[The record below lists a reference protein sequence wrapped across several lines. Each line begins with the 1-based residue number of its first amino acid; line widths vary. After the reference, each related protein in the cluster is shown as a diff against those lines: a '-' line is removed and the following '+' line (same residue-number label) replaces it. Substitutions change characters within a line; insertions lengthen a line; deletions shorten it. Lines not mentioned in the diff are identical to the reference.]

1 MITMLFDLL
10 GTFAKPA
17 EVLVR
22 LVTVLCILQRGHT
35 IFRVARTSAQHL
47 RVQTHSARAACHT
60 MGDVPCSTVSRC
72 EQPWSNHQYELL
84 QVSASNTSSRVARN
98 KATREVVEIKVRGR

>member
-1 MITMLFDLL
+1 MLFDLL

-22 LVTVLCILQRGHT
+22 LVTVWCIFATWSHYLQ
-35 IFRVARTSAQHL
+35 SCAQHL
-47 RVQTHSARAACHT
+47 RVQTHSERAPCYI
-60 MGDVPCSTVSRC
+60 MGDVPCSSASKC

-98 KATREVVEIKVRGR
+98 KAAREVVEIKVRGR